1 MARFCGAFL
10 CFGPLLYWT
19 RAQLTQARSASD
31 GTAPSLALRACVTPA
46 RAEGR
51 PRRWRSGLVS
61 LRPALSIIE
70 VDGLDPQALERTFRN
85 LLEVLRPAVQPDR
98 FAGLRVDLPSE
109 LGGDHHLPT
118 E

>member
-61 LRPALSIIE
+61 LRPALSIFDQGQGAVGRRRE
-70 VDGLDPQALERTFRN
+70 ETGLALGVADRLVGQRGRVQGVDVGFQFNVE
-85 LLEVLRPAVQPDR
+85 Q
-98 FAGLRVDLPSE
+98 FAGP
-109 LGGDHHLPT
+109 PP
-118 E
+118 